1 MKRTILIITVA
12 SILGLVTMS
21 AFGTSTSPSSN
32 PEKSEGAS
40 ELKWY
45 TDFTQAHELSQK
57 TGKPIFGFFTGSD
70 WCGWCK
76 RLQANVFAKENFK
89 EWADKSVIL
98 LELDFPRRTQLPP
111 KVMQQN
117 RELAQL
123 FKVKGYPTVWIF
135 NAVKDPKTNQMSIN
149 ALGSLGYPRA
159 EAGKESVKFVADAN
173 AILANKK

>member
-1 MKRTILIITVA
+1 MKKIILILSITSAVA
-12 SILGLVTMS
+12 YLTMS
-21 AFGTSTSPSSN
+21 ALPVSSFSAVEIRKET
-32 PEKSEGAS
+32 P

-45 TDFTQAHELSQK
+45 TDFTQANELSQK

-76 RLQANVFAKENFK
+76 RLQANVFAKDNFK
-89 EWADKSVIL
+89 KWANDSVIL
-98 LELDFPRRTQLPP
+98 LELDFPRRTQLPA
-111 KVMQQN
+111 KLMQQN

-135 NAVKDPKTNQMSIN
+135 NSSKDSKTNQMSIN

-159 EAGKESVKFVADAN
+159 EAGKESEKFIAEAN
-173 AILANKK
+173 RILANKK

>member
-1 MKRTILIITVA
+1 MKYIKSIVILAVIFIST
-12 SILGLVTMS
+12 T
-21 AFGTSTSPSSN
+21 AFVNYNPSPEPAHN
-32 PEKSEGAS
+32 HD
-40 ELKWY
+40 LKWH
-45 TDFTQAHELSQK
+45 TSFDEASALSRK
-57 TGKPIFGFFTGSD
+57 EGKPIFAFFTGSD
-70 WCGWCK
+70 WCGWCT
-76 RLQANVFAKENFK
+76 RLKANVFSKDDFK
-89 EWADKSVIL
+89 KWANESVIL

>member
-1 MKRTILIITVA
+1 MKKIVLILSITSLIA
-12 SILGLVTMS
+12 YVTTS
-21 AFGTSTSPSSN
+21 AVSVSAVSSTEN
-32 PEKSEGAS
+32 REKEAP

-45 TDFTQAHELSQK
+45 TDFTQANELSQK

-76 RLQANVFAKENFK
+76 RLQANVFSKDDFK
-89 EWADKSVIL
+89 KWADESVIL

-111 KVMQQN
+111 KTMQQN

-135 NAVKDPKTNQMSIN
+135 NSSKDPKTNQMSIN

-159 EAGKESVKFVADAN
+159 EAGKEAEKFIADAN
-173 AILANKK
+173 RILANKK